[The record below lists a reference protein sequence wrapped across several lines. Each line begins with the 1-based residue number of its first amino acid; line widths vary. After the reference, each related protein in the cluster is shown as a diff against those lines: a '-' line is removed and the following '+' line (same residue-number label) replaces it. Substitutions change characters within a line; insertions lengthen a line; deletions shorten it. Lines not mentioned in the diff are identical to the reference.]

1 MPNLFTATIIILPL
15 QNVNRYG
22 TIPPN
27 ENEIA
32 TYDVAEMKGK
42 RCKMAKFKDSKS
54 IYYIGIVFVILVWSL
69 FPVVTKNLFNL
80 YTPSLWD
87 TAGSLIAVISLAIL
101 SRKKLKLLNMSYF
114 KVAVPT
120 GVFFSAACLLQKFGL
135 TISTPAMFSF
145 LENTSCIIVPL
156 LMMVFVRE
164 KMTPMKLLSAMVCL
178 VGVFVLCCGKGG
190 IRFGLGE
197 FLCALAGVCY
207 SVNIAGTGAF
217 AKKLD
222 TGLYLMIQ
230 FAVHFVISLGYSIVF
245 VEEWNFSFA
254 PQHLIALVGI
264 VLVSTVLCW
273 GIRTACLK
281 KLDPSFVAV
290 AMPFT
295 AVFTG
300 IESILAG
307 TDTLSLGLVAGAVLI
322 TAAILISGLA
332 DSKKK

>member
-1 MPNLFTATIIILPL
+1 
-15 QNVNRYG
+15 
-22 TIPPN
+22 
-27 ENEIA
+27 
-32 TYDVAEMKGK
+32 MK
-42 RCKMAKFKDSKS
+42 KFKDSKS

-69 FPVVTKNLFNL
+69 FPVVTKNLL
-80 YTPSLWD
+80 GVIYTPSLWD
-87 TAGSLIAVISLAIL
+87 TAGSLIAVISLGII
-101 SRKKLKLLNMSYF
+101 SRKKLKLLNKDYF

-120 GVFFSAACLLQKFGL
+120 GVFFSSACLLQKFGL

-145 LENTSCIIVPL
+145 LENTSCIFVPL
-156 LMMVFVRE
+156 LMVVFVRQRL
-164 KMTPMKLLSAMVCL
+164 TFPKLLSGMVCL
-178 VGVFVLCCGKGG
+178 VGVFVLCCGNGG

-230 FAVHFVISLGYSIVF
+230 FAVHFVISLGYSILF
-245 VEEWNFSFA
+245 VEKWQFSFA

-307 TDTLSLGLVAGAVLI
+307 TDALSFGLVAGAILI
-322 TAAILISGLA
+322 TAAILISGLT
-332 DSKKK
+332 DNKQK